1 MKWKRH
7 SAPCLPG
14 VFGRVEDVCVVH
26 KIAVMTLIT
35 AVFCVSGSA
44 QNNRQVQRTPGQS
57 PQPLQQGS
65 QQPAPPV
72 FTSFSPSQGSAGS
85 TVTIT
90 FNGANFVARAMN
102 LTYSP
107 SQGITVSGLKVT
119 SSAQI
124 TAQVQI
130 AANAQLGSR
139 QVFLVEIGR
148 ASCRERVSMSVC
160 A

>member
-1 MKWKRH
+1 MKRQIH
-7 SAPCLPG
+7 SAPCVPG
-14 VFGRVEDVCVVH
+14 VVGPDEGFYLVH
-26 KIAVMTLIT
+26 KMVVPTLIS
-35 AVFCVSGSA
+35 AVSCVSGSA
-44 QNNRQVQRTPGQS
+44 QSNRQVQRTPGQP
-57 PQPLQQGS
+57 PQTLQQGS

-72 FTSFSPSQGSAGS
+72 FTSFTPTQGAAGS

-102 LTYSP
+102 LTFSP
-107 SQGITVSGLKVT
+107 PQGITVSGLKVT

-139 QVFLVEIGR
+139 QVFLVDGDHDLRIPDR
-148 ASCRERVSMSVC
+148 KST
-160 A
+160 

>member
-1 MKWKRH
+1 MIRRPPR
-7 SAPCLPG
+7 S
-14 VFGRVEDVCVVH
+14 
-26 KIAVMTLIT
+26 TLFPYT
-35 AVFCVSGSA
+35 TLF
-44 QNNRQVQRTPGQS
+44 RTPGQP
-57 PQPLQQGS
+57 PQTLQQGS

-72 FTSFSPSQGSAGS
+72 FTSFSPTQGAVGS

-102 LTYSP
+102 LTFSP
-107 SQGITVSGLKVT
+107 SQGIAVSGLKVT

-139 QVFLVEIGR
+139 QVFLVDGDHDLRIPTPFMIT
-148 ASCRERVSMSVC
+148 A
-160 A
+160 AAQ